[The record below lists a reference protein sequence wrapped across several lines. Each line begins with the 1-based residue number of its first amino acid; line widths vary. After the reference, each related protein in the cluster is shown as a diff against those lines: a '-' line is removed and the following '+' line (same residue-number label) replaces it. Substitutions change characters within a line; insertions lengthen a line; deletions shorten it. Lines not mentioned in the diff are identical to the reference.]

1 MTARKLALPLGLVAA
16 FLLGSF
22 MTWVIMGGISTAT
35 FSKSAAPAP
44 LPAPAKPAATGPKPA
59 ASAAPAAS
67 GQAAKPA
74 PAQPVLLPQPKELSQ
89 VVDLLRTDF
98 VDAPALMGAEL
109 DARKVADIFS
119 APAAQVRILAQDPPD
134 GKNARI
140 LSELLPGKILYWSVP
155 VFPKQEIDA
164 LAAQWE
170 QVKAQGPVGLVFDL
184 RETRA
189 PQDFAGS
196 ADLAGL
202 FAPPDTTL
210 YSVQGL
216 KIPQQVL
223 RAQRQP
229 LDFGSPFPIV
239 VVVNSETRGAAEVLA
254 QLLQSKAGAVLVG
267 APTAG
272 EAAPNVDIRL
282 KSGRLLRMA
291 TGRVLTASGQEVS
304 KGPLVPDVEI
314 AVNLEEDR
322 KAMAVAAQSGVA
334 GTVSELPLRKRL
346 SEAALMSDEN
356 PEIDEILDEQKAK
369 NAPKP
374 KAVPHDATLHRA
386 VDVLQGIRLSTQP
399 PAPVIRK

>member
-1 MTARKLALPLGLVAA
+1 MTARKFALPLGLVVA

-22 MTWVIMGGISTAT
+22 MTWVIMGGISKAS
-35 FSKSAAPAP
+35 FSKTAVPVP
-44 LPAPAKPAATGPKPA
+44 VPAKPAAAAPKPP
-59 ASAAPAAS
+59 APATPS
-67 GQAAKPA
+67 QTAKPA
-74 PAQPVLLPQPKELSQ
+74 PVPAAVLPQPKELSQ

-98 VDAPALMGAEL
+98 VDAPTLVGVEL
-109 DARKVADIFS
+109 DAKKVAEIFS

-140 LSELLPGKILYWSVP
+140 VSELLPGKILYWGVP
-155 VFPKQEIDA
+155 VFSKQEIDG

-170 QVKAQGPVGLVFDL
+170 QIKAQGPVGLVLDL
-184 RETRA
+184 RETRT

-223 RAQRQP
+223 RADRQP
-229 LDFGSPFPIV
+229 LELGNPFPIV

-291 TGRVLTASGQEVS
+291 TGRILTASGQEVS
-304 KGPLVPDVEI
+304 KGPLVPDVEL

-322 KAMAVAAQSGVA
+322 KAMAAAVQAGVAA
-334 GTVSELPLRKRL
+334 TVSEVPLRKRL
-346 SEAALMSDEN
+346 SEASLMSDEN

-369 NAPKP
+369 TVPKP
-374 KAVPHDATLHRA
+374 KNVPHDATLHRA